1 MSSANTTRPVELTAI
16 VIGVLAIFA
25 SAYFIFMTDWNAYR
39 LTNWVIS
46 IAFLVFVIYNF
57 INVRNLRGEV
67 EELNENN
74 SRLTAELNQTN
85 QYLSEAQSNA
95 EDLKAELI
103 ETKNLVA
110 EQEQEILKHK
120 NLDKQ

>member
-46 IAFLVFVIYNF
+46 IAFLVFVVYNF

-67 EELNENN
+67 EELSQNN
-74 SRLTAELNQTN
+74 DKLSGELATTQQSLTEAKADLEVIKADLIA
-85 QYLSEAQSNA
+85 AQSELQKREA
-95 EDLKAELI
+95 EIEKLKA
-103 ETKNLVA
+103 
-110 EQEQEILKHK
+110 
-120 NLDKQ
+120 

>member
-16 VIGVLAIFA
+16 VIGVLAIAA
-25 SAYFIFMTDWNAYR
+25 SAYFIFATEANTYR
-39 LTNWVIS
+39 LTNMVIAL
-46 IAFLVFVIYNF
+46 AFVVYVVYNF

-67 EELNENN
+67 QELNENN
-74 SRLTAELNQTN
+74 SRLISELKQTN
-85 QYLSEAQSNA
+85 QWLTESRSSV

-110 EQEQEILKHK
+110 EQHQEILRIKK
-120 NLDKQ
+120 S